1 VQNRNCPIEEHRAK
15 WQFFTQRT
23 PLKSELFLERVLLT
37 HISHHF
43 QISSIK
49 RCTDDKIVYE
59 TLLTFTPKPAKYETL
74 GDLFRN
80 IEKEQRQ
87 RAKTGS
93 NDESD
98 LKPQKSDGFQTA
110 RQVLDGNGRKQQSLI
125 GDFFKK
131 AREESEVKSDEMGD
145 KKNRDMKTLFGDE
158 SDDEEAKKV
167 EVEVDHE
174 KKDRKRRHDD
184 SKHKRQEKKQKLG
197 ESSIDKE
204 YEKFVESVETNGE
217 KRGEH
222 NGESSNKSK
231 KNRLKKTEIG
241 NLVVKLL
248 TPAYVERRFESRDTF
263 KSTARNISHALI
275 DKGNTGEIKT
285 KSSFNRL
292 LPDENEIKEYV
303 ENFLKKNDEITSQ
316 TVL

>member
-1 VQNRNCPIEEHRAK
+1 LSKIIEVLHDNYKGCVEEEDQTMDKKDVQDCAVEMEYSVFTANTTMTMYRNGVAK
-15 WQFFTQRT
+15 M
-23 PLKSELFLERVLLT
+23 
-37 HISHHF
+37 
-43 QISSIK
+43 ISSIK

-275 DKGNTGEIKT
+275 DK
-285 KSSFNRL
+285 
-292 LPDENEIKEYV
+292 DENEIKEYV